1 MILYAS
7 SLGLTALNVLQL
19 KTPKLSGNPLNV
31 FILAAYTLGLTAIY
45 GWMLQ

>member
-1 MILYAS
+1 
-7 SLGLTALNVLQL
+7 LNVSQL

-45 GWMLQ
+45 GWMLL